1 MRRVSSSIRSVR
13 SVSVTSAKPQAR
25 RGALAPRLAAGALLG
40 AMVGALLLGAVGGS
54 GLQSQALAYGPRCL
68 FLAATGAP
76 CPFCGMTRAT
86 FAMGAGDLGAAL
98 EHHPLAPLVLAAVA
112 ALCAMIVAGKTA
124 WISRRKVAV
133 ALWLALAAV
142 WLWRLAA

>member
-1 MRRVSSSIRSVR
+1 MSAPAERRRL
-13 SVSVTSAKPQAR
+13 
-25 RGALAPRLAAGALLG
+25 ALAPRLAAGALLG
-40 AMVGALLLGAVGGS
+40 AMVGVLLLGAVGG
-54 GLQSQALAYGPRCL
+54 GDLQSRALAYGPRCL

-86 FAMGAGDLGAAL
+86 FAMGAGDLGLAL

-112 ALCAMIVAGKTA
+112 ALCAAIVIGKTA
-124 WISRRKVAV
+124 WMSRRKAAA

-142 WLWRLAA
+142 WLWRLLA